1 MEEKDK
7 RKKAAALRYRQ
18 GQDKTPVL
26 TAKGQGKTAEMIIRL
41 AREHNIPLKE
51 DPRIIELLCTLELN
65 QEIPPELYK
74 AVAEILAFIY
84 RMGGK
89 QKSLSGEIK

>member
-1 MEEKDK
+1 MKNKDK
-7 RKKAAALRYRQ
+7 TIKAAALKYRR
-18 GQDKTPVL
+18 GEDKAPVL
-26 TAKGQGKTAEMIIRL
+26 TAKGKGKTAETIIRL
-41 AREHNIPLKE
+41 ARENNIPLKE
-51 DPRIIELLCTLELN
+51 DPRIIDLLCTLELN

-89 QKSLSGEIK
+89 QKNLSGEIK